1 MTPDERFLIGPLPG
15 YRNVL
20 VAGGFSGH
28 GFKFTPVVGE
38 ILKQLALEETTS
50 YDIAAFDPGRFN

>member
-15 YRNVL
+15 HRNVL

-38 ILKQLALEETTS
+38 ILKQLALEGTTS
-50 YDIAAFDPGRFN
+50 YDISAFDPGRFR